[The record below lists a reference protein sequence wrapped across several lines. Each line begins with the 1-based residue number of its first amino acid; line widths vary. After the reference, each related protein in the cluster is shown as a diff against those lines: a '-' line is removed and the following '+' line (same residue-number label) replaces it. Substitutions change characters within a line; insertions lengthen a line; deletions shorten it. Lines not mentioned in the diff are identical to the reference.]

1 MLLSNPEAVTEI
13 NSQRDTP
20 CCAWSPNFA
29 RTEGAKKNSKIVCGL
44 VDPQALAYGQFT
56 RLSVAGQ
63 RTGGGNHAPGRV
75 GERS

>member
-1 MLLSNPEAVTEI
+1 MLLSNPEAVTE
-13 NSQRDTP
+13 NDSQKATP
-20 CCAWSPNFA
+20 CCAMFGDGA
-29 RTEGAKKNSKIVCGL
+29 RAEGSRQNSEIVCGL